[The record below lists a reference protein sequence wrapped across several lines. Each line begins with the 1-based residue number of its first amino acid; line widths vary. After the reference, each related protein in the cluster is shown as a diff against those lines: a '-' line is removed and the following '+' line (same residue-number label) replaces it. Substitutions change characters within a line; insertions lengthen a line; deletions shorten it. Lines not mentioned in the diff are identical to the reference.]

1 MEETTTNWKDYHF
14 SFITQ
19 IINRLRMKRMVAL
32 FTDLKEAES
41 DLFLEAY
48 PFRSEEGTGSYFQR
62 DPRLTTFLVWESFKN
77 DPDTPNIQ
85 EWWDNECRDI
95 DLSEALKIIENEG

>member
-48 PFRSEEGTGSYFQR
+48 PFRSEEGTLA
-62 DPRLTTFLVWESFKN
+62 PLVWESFKN